1 LADGSDDS
9 LITTS
14 VDFTGATTDTR
25 RNVVSAS
32 EHWGTPWSQWITSAT
47 YGEAGPEGRNNAAT
61 FVNVVGSGGANLAQV
76 VSYVPSQPYVL
87 TFWVK
92 AGTSPNGNFGM
103 FSTASGTFINGTA
116 TILSGPGSVFGTA
129 LMQLSGLTSSWTKV
143 QLTFT
148 SPATNNL
155 NLFYYVETSGSR
167 TGLSNTLAQFQ
178 IEPGSTPTAYQ
189 PTGTDKMTVMAGVR
203 KNSDAAAM
211 NVVESSTAFT
221 AADGSFA
228 MRAANSGADYYYG
241 NRGST
246 AAQAVSSL
254 FAAPTT
260 NVVTGV
266 GDIAGD
272 ETRLRVDG
280 VSRSLTTS
288 NLGSGNFGNHVI
300 YLLRRAGTSN
310 PFSGILY
317 TLIIRGAVTPTATI
331 ENFEKNLLRIRAG
344 LGPF

>member
-1 LADGSDDS
+1 MTPLSDGWYRVSVTFTSGAGAATSSAGLQLLRTSNAANFYAFGFQYELGATATTYQKVTTTHDVTESGKRDCWGLLADGSDDS

-14 VDFTGATTDTR
+14 VDF
-25 RNVVSAS
+25 
-32 EHWGTPWSQWITSAT
+32 
-47 YGEAGPEGRNNAAT
+47 
-61 FVNVVGSGGANLAQV
+61 
-76 VSYVPSQPYVL
+76 
-87 TFWVK
+87 
-92 AGTSPNGNFGM
+92 
-103 FSTASGTFINGTA
+103 
-116 TILSGPGSVFGTA
+116 
-129 LMQLSGLTSSWTKV
+129 SS
-143 QLTFT
+143 
-148 SPATNNL
+148 
-155 NLFYYVETSGSR
+155 
-167 TGLSNTLAQFQ
+167 
-178 IEPGSTPTAYQ
+178 
-189 PTGTDKMTVMAGVR
+189 TDKMTVMAAVR
-203 KNSDAAAM
+203 KLSDAAAM

-221 AADGSFA
+221 SADGSFA

-241 NRGST
+241 NRGSI